1 MADLNSLD
9 VGELLEFDQIC
20 VSDASRWDDNS
31 VTASPLSF
39 DAYGLNP
46 STPLESPDQSEACS
60 TPVAPR
66 DRAIRDMHIVVV
78 DQYGRECEVVQ
89 TRGEN
94 RKAQRAYRARKEAQ
108 LKAASSTLAANNS
121 QLRTLTHHNRELLE
135 IVKGLKATVVQ
146 LEAENQ
152 ILKELYSHSANGT
165 DDQAASMLESPC
177 FMSPVPSSWSTS
189 TWKRPRRHPSHAQTS
204 SSNHNHGPVQW
215 LPLDFAEGT
224 IERELRRSRGTE
236 RDRQDEVFVVPT
248 KSSSAMDTIL
258 KVLLV

>member
-1 MADLNSLD
+1 MADLNSLE

-20 VSDASRWDDNS
+20 VSDASGWDDNS

-39 DAYGLNP
+39 DTYGLNP

-89 TRGEN
+89 TRGERRRAQN

-121 QLRTLTHHNRELLE
+121 QLQTLTQHNRELLE

-177 FMSPVPSSWSTS
+177 FMSPVPSSMYWHTS
-189 TWKRPRRHPSHAQTS
+189 ERS
-204 SSNHNHGPVQW
+204 
-215 LPLDFAEGT
+215 GT
-224 IERELRRSRGTE
+224 
-236 RDRQDEVFVVPT
+236 P
-248 KSSSAMDTIL
+248 
-258 KVLLV
+258 